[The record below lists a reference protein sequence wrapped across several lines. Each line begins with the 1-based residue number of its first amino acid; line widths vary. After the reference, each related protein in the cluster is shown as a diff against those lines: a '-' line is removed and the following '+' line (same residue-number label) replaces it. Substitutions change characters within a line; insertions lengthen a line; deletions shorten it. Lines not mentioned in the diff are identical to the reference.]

1 MLKPKNNSLNLI
13 NLCKLGHRQTDR
25 LYRLSNSRRR
35 LCARSVRHPH
45 DQCHGRSAQVRL
57 RERDVGEGVPAVQG
71 LRPGE
76 RLPQDRLQVV
86 ALGRLLRGIRK
97 KKFILKL

>member
-1 MLKPKNNSLNLI
+1 MK
-13 NLCKLGHRQTDR
+13 RTDFTGFPI
-25 LYRLSNSRRR
+25 LVGDS
-35 LCARSVRHPH
+35 AHDRSDIPMTSVMADLHK
-45 DQCHGRSAQVRL
+45 SAC
-57 RERDVGEGVPAVQG
+57 EKRDVGEGVPAVQG

-86 ALGRLLRGIRK
+86 ALGRLLRGIRE

>member
-1 MLKPKNNSLNLI
+1 MLKTKNNSLNLI

-45 DQCHGRSAQVRL
+45 DQCHGRSSQVRL
-57 RERDVGEGVPAVQG
+57 REGDVVEGLPAVQSV
-71 LRPGE
+71 RPGE
-76 RLPQDRLQVV
+76 GLPQDRLQHQ

-97 KKFILKL
+97 KNFI